1 MKMKGAAAG
10 QGVCANKSYLTI
22 GLRHLILSYKQQILF
37 TVWIE
42 ACLRDRCRCLG
53 LADLLANAADRP
65 AGGIVG
71 GYGTYTPYRVHI
83 EPLIVYDREPE
94 RHRSP
99 VLVGRQTASSALR
112 HATFQ
117 ENYFPLLSVSRTDF
131 RYRQVRP

>member
-10 QGVCANKSYLTI
+10 QSLSANKSYLTI

-37 TVWIE
+37 TVWID
-42 ACLRDRCRCLG
+42 LRDRCRCLG
-53 LADLLANAADRP
+53 FADLLANAADRP

-71 GYGTYTPYRVHI
+71 GYGTYTPYRVRS
-83 EPLIVYDREPE
+83 EPLIVCDREPE
-94 RHRSP
+94 RHRTP
-99 VLVGRQTASSALR
+99 ELVRRQTASGALR

-117 ENYFPLLSVSRTDF
+117 ETIFRSCTVSRTDF